1 MVGRGSHRISIRI
14 KVRFLC
20 SDRLYSGIVTN
31 ISERGMFICTD
42 EECLPQGSHFD
53 LSIPLDKE
61 FVNVPAKINRMVHM
75 SEGRYGIGIELL
87 DPPRK
92 YLDYVENLS
101 FLM

>member
-1 MVGRGSHRISIRI
+1 MAGRISQRIPIRI
-14 KVRFLC
+14 KVRFYC

-31 ISERGMFICTD
+31 ISDRGLFICTD
-42 EECLPQGSHFD
+42 EECFPKDPFFN
-53 LSIPLDKE
+53 LSIPLEKE
-61 FVNVPAKINRMVHM
+61 FVNVTAKINRLVNM
-75 SEGRYGIGIELL
+75 SEGQYGIGIELL